1 MGLMR
6 SPGYKRAL
14 AEADRSKEYQLHYG
28 ISIIPESKIVT
39 DRGDKLASNYNI
51 RSWKKYRRYQWK

>member
-14 AEADRSKEYQLHYG
+14 AEADRSKYYQLRYG
-28 ISIIPESKIVT
+28 IPIIPESKIVT
-39 DRGDKLASNYNI
+39 DRDDKLASNYNI